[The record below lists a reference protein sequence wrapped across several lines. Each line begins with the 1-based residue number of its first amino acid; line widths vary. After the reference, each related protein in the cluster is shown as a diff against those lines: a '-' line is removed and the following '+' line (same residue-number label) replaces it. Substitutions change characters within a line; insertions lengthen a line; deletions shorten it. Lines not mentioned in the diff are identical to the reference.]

1 MILYKKVSSHS
12 SLTLDEVDIVN
23 SNRIGRF
30 LDIFSPFA
38 KLAALLT
45 GLEVRIVVRY
55 LVLAVSV
62 LVIFFFLV
70 THLLLLL
77 LFRYFCN

>member
-1 MILYKKVSSHS
+1 MVLYKKVSSHS

-23 SNRIGRF
+23 SNRIRSLF
-30 LDIFSPFA
+30 DIFSPFA

-55 LVLAVSV
+55 LVLAVS
-62 LVIFFFLV
+62 LLFIFFFLV
-70 THLLLLL
+70 THLLLL
-77 LFRYFCN
+77 FRYFCN